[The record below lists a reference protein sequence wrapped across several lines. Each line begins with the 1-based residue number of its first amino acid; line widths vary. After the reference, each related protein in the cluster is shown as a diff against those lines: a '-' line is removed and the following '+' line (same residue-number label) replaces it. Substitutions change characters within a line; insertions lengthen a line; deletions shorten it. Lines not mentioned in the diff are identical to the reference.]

1 MRPLSK
7 IGTTSF
13 IKTTSLSKE
22 DATKV
27 DLKEKKQSF
36 SKVTCLYDKQ
46 HPLLLI
52 IEDIKC

>member
-27 DLKEKKQSF
+27 DLKEKKNN
-36 SKVTCLYDKQ
+36 
-46 HPLLLI
+46 LLA
-52 IEDIKC
+52 K